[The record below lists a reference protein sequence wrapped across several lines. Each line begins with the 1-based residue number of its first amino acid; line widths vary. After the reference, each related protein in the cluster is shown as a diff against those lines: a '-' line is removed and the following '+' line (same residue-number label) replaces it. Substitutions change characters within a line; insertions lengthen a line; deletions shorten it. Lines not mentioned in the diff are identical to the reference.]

1 MALCNLH
8 FVITK
13 NLLVLPV
20 ARAMPRVISD
30 SGGVQL
36 PFLVGA
42 HILAW
47 LPLSIQI
54 SAHTSNIFHA
64 NYNAN

>member
-42 HILAW
+42 HILA
-47 LPLSIQI
+47 
-54 SAHTSNIFHA
+54 
-64 NYNAN
+64 